1 MTNATIWEHGSFYK
15 DSFKTFEEGA
25 ERPSDLAGDLIID
38 LATFEAHDWSSHE
51 DRLGLIV
58 HAGDDIE
65 AIAAKL
71 DAFDLIVVDFPS
83 FADGRAFSIARLIR
97 DKYEFDGEI
106 RAKGAYILDQMPLL
120 QRCGV
125 STFEISSDAVKTGL
139 ERGAWP
145 DVPRYYQ
152 FALDGEGNQARVR
165 HVDAKRPWL
174 SVNIVAEGV
183 AERSAA

>member
-1 MTNATIWEHGSFYK
+1 MTNATIWERGSFYK
-15 DSFKTFEEGA
+15 DSFNAFEEGGA
-25 ERPSDLAGDLIID
+25 RAGDLIID
-38 LATFEAHDWSSHE
+38 FAAFEAHDWSSHE
-51 DRLGLIV
+51 GRLGLSI

-71 DAFDLIVVDFPS
+71 DAFDLVVVNFPS

-97 DKYEFDGEI
+97 DKYEFSGEI
-106 RAKGAYILDQMPLL
+106 RATGAYILDQMPLL

-125 STFEISSDAVKTGL
+125 STFEITSEALKTGL

-152 FALDGEGNQARVR
+152 FALDGEGNSARVR
-165 HVDAKRPWL
+165 PVDTKRPWL
-174 SVNIVAEGV
+174 SVNIVAED
-183 AERSAA
+183 ASERSAA